1 MRRSQ
6 GPKDLVRKQIL
17 KGEIH
22 MKPVLPEGI
31 GEGRTA
37 AKLMISGAGAYV
49 FTPEEGV
56 CKTVDDS
63 GDVKVFE
70 VMLPTTGAA
79 DMVHVL
85 TYTGPVPRGQH
96 ALSGGVRVGAQRDH
110 HDLQPDGGR
119 CAARLRVGA
128 LQRER
133 PQHRGGH
140 DLLPESSAAVQRRR
154 AEAHGRCG
162 RIA

>member
-22 MKPVLPEGI
+22 MKPVLPDGI

-37 AKLMISGAGAYV
+37 AKLMISGAGAYA

-70 VMLPTTGAA
+70 VTLPTTGAA

-85 TYTGPVPRGQH
+85 TYTGPVPEGNTPCLVEC
-96 ALSGGVRVGAQRDH
+96 ASVRSETTTTSSLTVGA
-110 HDLQPDGGR
+110 
-119 CAARLRVGA
+119 AR
-128 LQRER
+128 
-133 PQHRGGH
+133 RGY
-140 DLLPESSAAVQRRR
+140 A
-154 AEAHGRCG
+154 
-162 RIA
+162 